1 MPTARYDAATGE
13 LPPEL
18 ATALSSIASASGHER
33 EHLAVA
39 RAHAAR
45 LRAAVQDARQA
56 GASWTLIARAAGI
69 SRGGAEKRFGR
80 DRLF

>member
-1 MPTARYDAATGE
+1 MPAARYDAATAE
-13 LPPEL
+13 LQAEL
-18 ATALSSIASASGHER
+18 SAALTSITSASGRER
-33 EHLAVA
+33 EHLAAA